1 MTETPY
7 AFGVCTNRIVPKV
20 LTCRAAHF
28 VLNENIKPQQI
39 IVVTF
44 TNKAANEMKKRL
56 YTMIGSKNTD
66 NLVIGTFHAICARLV
81 RFNAGVVDLKSN
93 FTIADTDVR

>member
-1 MTETPY
+1 MAHKSKY
-7 AFGVCTNRIVPKV
+7 TNFQYKV

-28 VLNENIKPQQI
+28 VINKDINPQQI

-56 YTMIGSKNTD
+56 YAMIGNKNTE
-66 NLVIGTFHAICARLV
+66 NLVIGTFHAICSRLL
-81 RFNAGVVDLKSN
+81 RYNAAIVNLKSN
-93 FTIADTDVR
+93 FTIADTDARYAC